1 MTRDIQLAPGDQE
14 NIKAAITHWDMPTVT
29 EFDEASIVAPW
40 MA

>member
-1 MTRDIQLAPGDQE
+1 MTRDIQLVRGDQE
-14 NIKAAITHWDMPTVT
+14 QIKAVVAEWYAPTVS